1 MAADKPVPKGAAK
14 NMLISFLLGFGS
26 LVMVIGLFGAAAAN
40 GKWDDDNKWVNRQ
53 IGRQND
59 LHILA
64 LTIVVVAL
72 VSGVFLLLGGLVY
85 CCAPAKHCC
94 QIGLYTFAFFLWIG
108 CLAAEVLGLDWSK
121 YGDGRTPITL
131 YGLYDFHDNAD
142 FNKYVNTYTVAYPQT
157 YNKLYEQFQP
167 VLMLAFCGKYMDP
180 TTSEAV
186 KAELADPSITGGVE
200 LVRKLDAE
208 ASNWGTDPQKCV
220 GTITATLTQLEQGLV
235 LTAILTLLGLDSA
248 EQNILAN
255 INDAA
260 MSLSDAVPKAINPI
274 LKLLYGLGQAEVLV
288 QVPEQL
294 DWSDYLQPYAKPG
307 TTETNR
313 LSYVSPVALNW
324 TAMILD
330 ETLIGPD
337 PCVYLFDNSV
347 MLDSIGGWDAED
359 FKKVWCWNYRKQV
372 YQENEWLAGGDRTW
386 QDVYRRTSTQRRDE
400 MIYDSWWA
408 FYMYNAIFLG
418 VQVTGFVVTIVAGFM
433 HMCSL
438 DRFGVAESDNKEKK

>member
-1 MAADKPVPKGAAK
+1 
-14 NMLISFLLGFGS
+14 
-26 LVMVIGLFGAAAAN
+26 MVIGLFGAAAAN

-94 QIGLYTFAFFLWIG
+94 QIGLYTFALFLWIG

-186 KAELADPSITGGVE
+186 KAELRNVGGDN
-200 LVRKLDAE
+200 LVLNLDTAS
-208 ASNWGTDPQKCV
+208 SNWGTDPQKCV
-220 GTITATLTQLEQGLV
+220 GTIATLTQTEQGLV

-248 EQNILAN
+248 ERNILAN

-260 MSLSDAVPKAINPI
+260 MSLADAVPKAINPI

-386 QDVYRRTSTQRRDE
+386 QDVYRRASTQRRDE